1 MSPKRRASYGCP
13 MDARDPELKKELAAT
28 LQARKTLGEEYES
41 ELVDSFMEK
50 VAERVDSRVEQR
62 VRRELAQQ
70 QTSSARA
77 DRRPI
82 GPPQSNPRFARYGF
96 AGFTMIAAIPL
107 SAIGAVNAGTT
118 GLLISWAGIVAVNLA
133 QGMGS
138 FFSKDRHPDRDD
150 WS

>member
-1 MSPKRRASYGCP
+1 
-13 MDARDPELKKELAAT
+13 MDARDPELKKELSAT
-28 LQARKTLGEEYES
+28 LQARKDLGADYES
-41 ELVDSFMEK
+41 ELVDSFMDK
-50 VAERVDSRVEQR
+50 MAERVDNHVEKR

-82 GPPQSNPRFARYGF
+82 GPPQANPRFARYGF

-107 SAIGAVNAGTT
+107 SAIGVVNAGTA
-118 GLLISWAGIVAVNLA
+118 GLFITWAGIVGVNLA
-133 QGMGS
+133 QGLGS
-138 FFSKDRHPDRDD
+138 WLSPKSHHEDHDKDD